1 MTEKE
6 KQRFQAMAENDKKRY
21 DLEMQNYVPPKDMK
35 VSGRGR
41 KRQQIKD
48 PNAPKRSLWV
58 NGLDIYLIYCLFN
71 EYLGFHDLIYIGN
84 TTFGIK

>member
-21 DLEMQNYVPPKDMK
+21 ELEMQNYVPPKDMK
-35 VSGRGR
+35 IGRGR

-58 NGLDIYLIYCLFN
+58 YGLEFLPF
-71 EYLGFHDLIYIGN
+71 
-84 TTFGIK
+84 